1 MNYCLCDKYKK
12 RGGDDCSKVYC
23 LNECSGHGL
32 CSEGELCECDEDYYG
47 VDCSVLV
54 KTAISAAIPGLI
66 STSILLASLLV
77 SLTVSVF

>member
-1 MNYCLCDKYKK
+1 MNYCICNKK

-23 LNECSGHGL
+23 LNECSGHGR
-32 CSEGELCECDEDYYG
+32 CSEGECECDEDYYG

-66 STSILLASLLV
+66 SSSILLASLLV